1 MFNYVS
7 LGQLIET
14 KFLLFSDA
22 DEANSNY
29 GFCSDV
35 CKPLSTFTTKINFG
49 PYNNT

>member
-35 CKPLSTFTTKINFG
+35 CKPLSTFTTKINLKKKK
-49 PYNNT
+49 T